1 VIVVLVSGSVADV
14 AAYAET
20 VLMANLL
27 NALIQHQNFEGTQP
41 TIA

>member
-27 NALIQHQNFEGTQP
+27 SALISASEFEGTLP
-41 TIA
+41 E